1 MLRKKTLQ
9 HIPVSHILSPGCH
22 QPAPLTDQSQILC
35 MNCSHQQECYERR
48 DPESGENGKKKRK
61 NYRTVVILGCEERN
75 DVRDKT
81 AKKTYAQTKLDC
93 NPRPRTL

>member
-22 QPAPLTDQSQILC
+22 QSIPLTDQSQILC
-35 MNCSHQQECYERR
+35 MTCSHQKECYERR
-48 DPESGENGKKKRK
+48 DPESGENGKKEV
-61 NYRTVVILGCEERN
+61 YSTVVNLGCEERS

-93 NPRPRTL
+93 NPRPITL